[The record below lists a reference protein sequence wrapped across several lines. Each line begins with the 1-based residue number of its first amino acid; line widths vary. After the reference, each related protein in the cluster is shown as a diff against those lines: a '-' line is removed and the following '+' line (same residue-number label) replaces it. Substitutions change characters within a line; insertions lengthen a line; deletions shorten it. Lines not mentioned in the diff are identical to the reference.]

1 MSKPRRVTL
10 QDIADAVGITKMTV
24 SRYLR
29 QPDAVAAQTG
39 TRIQAA
45 IDTLGYIQNRA
56 PSMLSRASSK
66 AIGIVIPSLSNQVFS
81 ALVQGVE
88 SVTREC
94 GYDTLLAH
102 TSYDE
107 YEEQDK
113 IAALLSYQVDG
124 LILTETRHTD
134 KTRQMLRQAG
144 IPVVEAME
152 LPAFPLDMAVGLDHQ
167 QAARQAT
174 RRLLEQGCR
183 APVYLAA
190 RMDTRTLLRQAG
202 YEQAMLE
209 ADREPVTVKTTEA
222 SNFSAGRQLIETAL
236 RDYPATDGVLCTNDD
251 LAVGV
256 IFWCHEQGIAIPQQ
270 MKIIGYNG
278 LDIGQAVTPMLT
290 SIVTPRFDIG
300 QISARYLL
308 EAINGVRPASQRHD
322 VGFSFTHGV
331 TG

>member
-134 KTRQMLRQAG
+134 KTRQMLKQAG

-152 LPAFPLDMAVGLDHQ
+152 LPA
-167 QAARQAT
+167 
-174 RRLLEQGCR
+174 
-183 APVYLAA
+183 
-190 RMDTRTLLRQAG
+190 
-202 YEQAMLE
+202 
-209 ADREPVTVKTTEA
+209 
-222 SNFSAGRQLIETAL
+222 S
-236 RDYPATDGVLCTNDD
+236 PA
-251 LAVGV
+251 
-256 IFWCHEQGIAIPQQ
+256 
-270 MKIIGYNG
+270 
-278 LDIGQAVTPMLT
+278 
-290 SIVTPRFDIG
+290 
-300 QISARYLL
+300 
-308 EAINGVRPASQRHD
+308 
-322 VGFSFTHGV
+322 
-331 TG
+331 